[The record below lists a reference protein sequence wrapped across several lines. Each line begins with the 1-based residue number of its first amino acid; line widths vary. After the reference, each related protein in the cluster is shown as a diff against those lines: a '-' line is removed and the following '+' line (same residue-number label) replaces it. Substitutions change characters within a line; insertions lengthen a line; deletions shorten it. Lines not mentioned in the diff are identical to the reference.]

1 MFNSRTNNLRLLRII
16 FLITLFLFIAIYALF
31 RSLNYAKGPDI
42 EINSPSNGST
52 ISSPTVKIIGQ
63 AFRINKITLNGHNIS
78 IDESG
83 NWEQVIIIFP
93 GINKITVYAE
103 DQFGRN
109 ISKKLDIIGATNQ

>member
-1 MFNSRTNNLRLLRII
+1 
-16 FLITLFLFIAIYALF
+16 
-31 RSLNYAKGPDI
+31 
-42 EINSPSNGST
+42 
-52 ISSPTVKIIGQ
+52 
-63 AFRINKITLNGHNIS
+63 LNGHNIS